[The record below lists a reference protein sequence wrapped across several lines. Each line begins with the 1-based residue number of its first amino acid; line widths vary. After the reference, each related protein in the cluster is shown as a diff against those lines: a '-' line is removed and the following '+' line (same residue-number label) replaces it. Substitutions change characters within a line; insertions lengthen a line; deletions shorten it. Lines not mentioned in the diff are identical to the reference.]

1 MNIRIP
7 IVQAILLVVI
17 SLLIGLG
24 SNIISSKPI
33 PWFAEEL
40 AVVDMVEIKS
50 DEPILAAISLKQAK
64 VFFDEEVLFV
74 DARDEGY
81 YQAGHI
87 KGAMKNI
94 FLYELIFKIEEKQN
108 KDTPL
113 VVYCGDPGCGD
124 SEQLAYDFKDMGF
137 TKLYVFKGGWLEWSK
152 AGYPSEVGKWI
163 IYLMVQLFY

>member
-40 AVVDMVEIKS
+40 AVVDMVEINS

-74 DARDEGY
+74 DARDESY
-81 YQAGHI
+81 YEAGHI

-152 AGYPSEVGKWI
+152 AGYPSEIGK
-163 IYLMVQLFY
+163 

>member
-7 IVQAILLVVI
+7 IVQSILLVVI

-64 VFFDEEVLFV
+64 VFFDEDVLFV
-74 DARDEGY
+74 DARDESY
-81 YQAGHI
+81 YEAGHI

-113 VVYCGDPGCGD
+113 VVYCGDPGCAD

-152 AGYPSEVGKWI
+152 AGYPSEVGK
-163 IYLMVQLFY
+163 

>member
-152 AGYPSEVGKWI
+152 AGYPSEVGK
-163 IYLMVQLFY
+163 

>member
-7 IVQAILLVVI
+7 ILQAILLVLI
-17 SLLIGLG
+17 SILIGIG
-24 SNIISSKPI
+24 SNILSSKPL
-33 PWFAEEL
+33 PWFAVEL
-40 AVVDMVEIKS
+40 SVVEDVEIKS
-50 DEPILAAISLKQAK
+50 NEPILAAISIEQAK
-64 VFFDEEVLFV
+64 LFFDDEVLFV

-81 YQAGHI
+81 FEAGHI

-94 FLYELIFKIEEKQN
+94 FLYELIFNIEEKQN

-124 SEQLAYDFKDMGF
+124 SEQLAYDLKDSGF

-152 AGYPSEVGKWI
+152 ASYPSEVGK
-163 IYLMVQLFY
+163 